1 MNTAA
6 QTIIPR
12 ETKYCNTI
20 RQIMARRGHA
30 TNAEIL
36 SEVQQTFPT
45 VSSTTIHRATARLAS
60 RGELAVAPADA
71 QGAMRY
77 DANLEAHDHFMCERC
92 GTLRDVTIA
101 EKIIPAVEAELD
113 GCSISGRITIMG
125 TCKLCART

>member
-1 MNTAA
+1 MDTKS
-6 QTIIPR
+6 QVVTPR

-20 RQIMARRGHA
+20 RQIMTKRGHA

-36 SEVQQTFPT
+36 NDIQQTFPT

-60 RGELAVAPADA
+60 RGELAVAPADT

-77 DANLEAHDHFMCERC
+77 DANLEAHDHFMCDRC

-101 EKIIPAVEAELD
+101 EAIIPAVEAELD
-113 GCSISGRITIMG
+113 GCSISGRITIQG
-125 TCKLCART
+125 ICKHCK